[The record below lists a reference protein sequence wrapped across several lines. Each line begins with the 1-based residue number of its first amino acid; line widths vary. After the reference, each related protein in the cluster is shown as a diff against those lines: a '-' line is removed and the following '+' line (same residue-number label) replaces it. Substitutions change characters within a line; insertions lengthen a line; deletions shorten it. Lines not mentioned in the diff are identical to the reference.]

1 MARSRPSLR
10 SGVAALRSCEAPE
23 IVDDDPDDGDGTFLV
38 VARVE
43 TATTAVAVSL
53 QR

>member
-1 MARSRPSLR
+1 MAWSRR
-10 SGVAALRSCEAPE
+10 SGSPGVVALRSCEAPGN
-23 IVDDDPDDGDGTFLV
+23 VDDDPDDGDGTFLV